1 MKRLWQ
7 ICFADSRAGF
17 DGMKDSTPIL
27 FPALFTLVCLT
38 LEFSYLGFVVFST
51 GWDEISTTNAGSSE
65 ASFQLSTAVFQTTA
79 FVLCVVGFVCSW
91 WLLTSVYYFGMARL
105 FNISIPW
112 RNWFGFS
119 CWSSI
124 PLIMVPLV
132 LVIALAVQLIVS
144 ATTKADPWYIEL
156 ITTCLLIVP
165 FIWCAR
171 IVAFGLRSWTE
182 PHGRG
187 NVYWRVVAIVPSG
200 LLLTALLIF
209 CIQFMRLI

>member
-1 MKRLWQ
+1 MNRLWQ
-7 ICFADSRAGF
+7 ICCADSRAGF
-17 DGMKDSTPIL
+17 DDIKASTPIL
-27 FPALFTLVCLT
+27 YPALFVLASLT
-38 LEFSYLGFVVFST
+38 LQCIAISVLIFDWDAINASNGSSSESWMQMNSGFVWTV
-51 GWDEISTTNAGSSE
+51 
-65 ASFQLSTAVFQTTA
+65 L
-79 FVLCVVGFVCSW
+79 FVLYTVGFVCIW
-91 WLLTSVYYFGMARL
+91 WLLTSVYYFGVAML

-132 LVIALAVQLIVS
+132 LVIALAIQLIVS
-144 ATTKADPWYIEL
+144 VTTKADPWYIEL
-156 ITTCLLIVP
+156 MTACLLIVP

-171 IVAFGLRSWTE
+171 IVALGLRSWTE

-187 NVYWRVVAIVPSG
+187 NAYWRVVAIVPFG
-200 LLLTALLIF
+200 LLLTAFLIF